1 MRQNEWTVK
10 GVMAEYDALGKLS
23 RRKKAFMKVIITG
36 SSGMVGKGVLIQ
48 CLLDDRIDKV
58 LLPNRQPINIKNEKI
73 KEIIFSDLHDLNKY
87 EKEFIGYDA
96 CFHCIGI
103 SVVGASK
110 EYYKEVIYDITERFV
125 DLVYLGN
132 KNSVFNFITGEGTD
146 SSEKGPIMWA
156 RIKGKAENY
165 ILNKGFKDSYMFRAG
180 IIIPEKGIKSRTKI
194 YNFFYLLMRP
204 LYPILRILPF
214 ITTTTKLGDAMIN
227 TLFRT
232 YKKKILNNFL
242 INKISK
248 IT

>member
-1 MRQNEWTVK
+1 
-10 GVMAEYDALGKLS
+10 
-23 RRKKAFMKVIITG
+23 MKVIITG

-58 LLPNRQPINIKNEKI
+58 LLPNRQPINIKNEKV

-194 YNFFYLLMRP
+194 YNFFYLIMRP
-204 LYPILRILPF
+204 LYPLLRILPF

>member
-1 MRQNEWTVK
+1 
-10 GVMAEYDALGKLS
+10 
-23 RRKKAFMKVIITG
+23 MKVIITG

-48 CLLDDRIDKV
+48 CLLDDRIEKV
-58 LLPNRQPINIKNEKI
+58 LLPNSQPINIKNEKI

-87 EKEFIGYDA
+87 EKEFVGYDA

-165 ILNKGFKDSYMFRAG
+165 ILN
-180 IIIPEKGIKSRTKI
+180 
-194 YNFFYLLMRP
+194 
-204 LYPILRILPF
+204 
-214 ITTTTKLGDAMIN
+214 
-227 TLFRT
+227 
-232 YKKKILNNFL
+232 
-242 INKISK
+242 
-248 IT
+248 